1 MAGWNGDDSYSNLTE
16 IKKPVIGHEQ
26 VGMNFTF
33 FNLILFYKE
42 INKHAKKP

>member
-1 MAGWNGDDSYSNLTE
+1 MEVWNREDSYSNLTE
-16 IKKPVIGHEQ
+16 IKKPEIRHEQ

-42 INKHAKKP
+42 INKYAKKT